1 MCKLTKFIRIGLAGA
16 SLGLLAG
23 VGPGLAA
30 SADDDEV
37 ALARDLTVQ
46 QRPVFQLSSQVGV
59 QGIGVDAWVDN
70 PGLAYTVGQPL
81 HIAVRPKRNA
91 YITVV
96 DVGSSGRVAVLY
108 PNHFQRNARVR
119 AGSTVM
125 IPGPGAGWQI
135 NVSGPAGV
143 DLIQVIASSR
153 PLSLPELTQVV
164 GSTAD
169 SPFLTLGR
177 TAEEVARDL
186 LPQLMLPQAG
196 ADAANAGVRNLL
208 VRVVDDAAAIAPSSN
223 QSGWI
228 MPELLPAQPA
238 AALGLDIRTDRP
250 VYRVGDTVRVI
261 ASTERDCRLTLL
273 QLGAGGRSTQ
283 LFPNALQRDNLLRA
297 GEVVMIPAPRSAVQF
312 VAHGPAGVEN
322 LMAICR
328 EEGMPDIYPL
338 PPGSAAGDYFAVGTI
353 HSAGR
358 DLVPT
363 VTWPTPAPATAQAS
377 TSYLVID

>member
-16 SLGLLAG
+16 SLGLLSG

-30 SADDDEV
+30 SAEANEM

-70 PGLAYTVGQPL
+70 PGLTYTVGQPL
-81 HIAVRPKRNA
+81 HIAVRPRRNA

-96 DVGSSGRVAVLY
+96 DVGSSGRVSVLY
-108 PNHFQRNARVR
+108 PNHYQRNARVR

-125 IPGPGAGWQI
+125 IPSAGADWQI

-153 PLSLPELTQVV
+153 PLSLPELTHVI

-177 TAEEVARDL
+177 SGEEFARDL
-186 LPQLMLPQAG
+186 LPQLVRPQAG
-196 ADAANAGVRNLL
+196 AAAANAGVRNLL
-208 VRVVDDAAAIAPSSN
+208 VRVVDDAATIAPSSS
-223 QSGWI
+223 QSGWM
-228 MPELLPAQPA
+228 MPEQLPSQPPA
-238 AALGLDIRTDRP
+238 AFGLDIRTDRP

-261 ASTERDCRLTLL
+261 ASTERDCRLTLR
-273 QLGAGGRSTQ
+273 QVGAAGHSTQ
-283 LFPNALQRDNLLRA
+283 LFPNAFQRDNLLRA
-297 GEVVMIPAPRSAVQF
+297 GEVVMIPAPRSPVQF
-312 VAHGPAGVEN
+312 VAHGPAGIEN
-322 LMAICR
+322 LMATCR

-338 PPGSAAGDYFAVGTI
+338 PPGPAAGDYFAIGTI

-363 VTWPTPAPATAQAS
+363 VTWPAPAPATEQAS
-377 TSYLVID
+377 TSYLVVD